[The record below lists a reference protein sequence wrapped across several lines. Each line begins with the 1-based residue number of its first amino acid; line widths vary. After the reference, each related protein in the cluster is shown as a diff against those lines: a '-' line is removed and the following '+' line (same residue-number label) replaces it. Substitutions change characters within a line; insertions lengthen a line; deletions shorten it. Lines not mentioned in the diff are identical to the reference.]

1 MPELTQAIPV
11 WVAYLSALLTPTI
24 AILGSVIAF
33 LQWWTNRNRLK
44 HELFDRRYEQF
55 EVVRNFL
62 GSIMASGKATDEKQF
77 EYLSGTRGLRF
88 VFDKKLAEYLDAQ
101 VWSPAVD
108 LACLDAE
115 LEGVSV
121 GEERSKNVRRQAE
134 LKKQLHQEL
143 KNIDDTFAKYLQLR
157 H

>member
-1 MPELTQAIPV
+1 MPEPTQAIPA
-11 WVAYLSALLTPTI
+11 WVTYLSALLTPTI
-24 AILGSVIAF
+24 AILGSVIASH
-33 LQWWTNRNRLK
+33 QWWTNRNRLK

-55 EVVRNFL
+55 EVVRDFL
-62 GSIMASGKATDEKQF
+62 RSIMSSGKSTDEKQF

-88 VFDKKLAEYLDAQ
+88 VFVKGLAECLESR

-115 LEGVSV
+115 LEGVPV
-121 GEERSKNVRRQAE
+121 GEERSKNVKKQSE
-134 LKKQLHQEL
+134 LKKQLHREL
-143 KNIDDTFAKYLQLR
+143 KNLDETFSKYLQLR